1 MLDKDRK
8 LQLVISYIFS
18 SLDSCNILYYG
29 LSKKLLNKLQVF
41 LNDCVRFVYAKR
53 RFCWR
58 ECVSVPKLAME
69 LHILPIRFYVLYKIS
84 LIVFKCVHGSAPDY
98 LKDLIVLSQPQ
109 IGLHTSNRANH
120 LVPLPF
126 PKYCKV
132 SNAFRYSAP
141 TVWHNLPP
149 TIRSATSLSNFKSS
163 LKAHYFN
170 LAYENV

>member
-1 MLDKDRK
+1 MYVKH
-8 LQLVISYIFS
+8 
-18 SLDSCNILYYG
+18 
-29 LSKKLLNKLQVF
+29 
-41 LNDCVRFVYAKR
+41 

-58 ECVSVPKLAME
+58 EGVSVTKLAME
-69 LHILPIRFYVLYKIS
+69 LHILPIHFHILYKIS
-84 LIVFKCVHGSAPDY
+84 LTIFKCIHGSAPDY

-109 IGLHTSNRANH
+109 TGLHTSNRANR

-132 SNAFRYSAP
+132 SNAFRYSGP
-141 TVWHNLPP
+141 TVWNNLPP
-149 TIRSATSLSNFKSS
+149 TIRSVTSLSNFKSS